1 MARRS
6 WWNNFY
12 SHLEAS
18 LPVSI
23 SSRDALSSY
32 ITRIVI
38 FRISLSLSRK
48 ITRRRKSIFCLTK
61 DPLTGLKVNRFFT
74 ITKKKLP
81 KKNNLIWFH
90 KQLGYEGLK
99 QKGII
104 DKFSP
109 SGRTGSPKGSD
120 WKSEA
125 YGLMRRAIYKSWSI
139 RTKGYWIIR

>member
-6 WWNNFY
+6 SWNSFY
-12 SHLEAS
+12 YHLGAS

-38 FRISLSLSRK
+38 FGISLSHSRK
-48 ITRRRKSIFCLTK
+48 IRRRRKSIFCLTK
-61 DPLTGLKVNRFFT
+61 DSLTGLKGNRFFI
-74 ITKKKLP
+74 ITKNKLP

-99 QKGII
+99 QEGII
-104 DKFSP
+104 EKFSP

-120 WKSEA
+120 SKSEA
-125 YGLMRRAIYKSWSI
+125 SGLMRRAIYKSWSI